1 MPDNEWARLTPG
13 EAGDNAAWYRRLD
26 SRHHH
31 RPHCFEFGPSE
42 HAPRPWNKGHRM
54 SAAELAAIPAVA
66 ALVDAARMLARSA
79 ALSDRE
85 LDVVRQEWGNTNVEV
100 LRHWRDRTLDTLAA
114 FEADDDPDRPLEDDE
129 FQCG

>member
-66 ALVDAARMLARSA
+66 ALVEAAHAARSVLEHEVPYGCWSTGPITGDPIVDSVACHACGAIAQIDTALA
-79 ALSDRE
+79 AL
-85 LDVVRQEWGNTNVEV
+85 
-100 LRHWRDRTLDTLAA
+100 
-114 FEADDDPDRPLEDDE
+114 DPTTPEEDDARH
-129 FQCG
+129 

>member
-1 MPDNEWARLTPG
+1 MAENEWARLTPG

-54 SAAELAAIPAVA
+54 SAAELAAIPAVK
-66 ALVDAARMLARSA
+66 ALVEAARAGRAELVHDVPSGCWATGPNTGDPIADLVVCPGCRAIARIDAA
-79 ALSDRE
+79 
-85 LDVVRQEWGNTNVEV
+85 
-100 LRHWRDRTLDTLAA
+100 LAA
-114 FEADDDPDRPLEDDE
+114 FEEADDASDA
-129 FQCG
+129 G